1 MLINHKQLNITR
13 GRACFL
19 TLTDTLNRQRKFHR
33 RIQRQILHSNITR
46 TKTKKQFS
54 FNRKKTNLQS
64 GWSTRA
70 SQVYIMTWNE
80 NSKYYGNAQIQIRE
94 YKIKYKRRGF
104 DQPSLY
110 INSDWDERSESGRR
124 LKRLTFFSTGK
135 SVARKYQNIIHFDLV
150 NALKYHRWLAQFS
163 YIQNGVQIF
172 HEYHLPDKERCL
184 QGFIFF
190 FTKEKLDILKWW
202 IINLEKHCCG
212 GASCQR

>member
-33 RIQRQILHSNITR
+33 RIQRQILHNNITR

-54 FNRKKTNLQS
+54 FNRKKWFSSRLIDQGQPSIYNDL
-64 GWSTRA
+64 
-70 SQVYIMTWNE
+70 NE
-80 NSKYYGNAQIQIRE
+80 NSKYYKNAQIQIHE
-94 YKIKYKRRGF
+94 YKIKYKHRGV
-104 DQPSLY
+104 DQPSPY